1 MLQEHEMQDL
11 SALIYLQAVK
21 QWIKKH
27 QGAMY
32 KREARIQEAF
42 AFQIAKEL
50 EQDDTVIGLAAGGSW
65 LTNEMDEFSDLD
77 LVVVTREKMTDD
89 PVKMKAFARRFGN
102 LLAAFTGEH
111 VGEPRLLICLYED
124 PFLHVDFKF
133 LVLQELSIRI
143 ENPFILLDKEQVLQK
158 ILEQSEAKFPYPDY
172 QWIEDRF
179 WTWIHY
185 GLLKI
190 GRGELTE
197 AHDFLASLR
206 MMVLGPLLHI
216 KNGQLPRGVRK
227 AEMAFAEED
236 MEALAAT
243 MASLEPLSLI
253 SAIEQSVGLYSR
265 LRSILFNDKIVL
277 QYAAREKVLQYLE
290 DIRSRASR

>member
-1 MLQEHEMQDL
+1 
-11 SALIYLQAVK
+11 
-21 QWIKKH
+21 
-27 QGAMY
+27 
-32 KREARIQEAF
+32 
-42 AFQIAKEL
+42 
-50 EQDDTVIGLAAGGSW
+50 
-65 LTNEMDEFSDLD
+65 
-77 LVVVTREKMTDD
+77 
-89 PVKMKAFARRFGN
+89 MKAFARRFGK

-133 LVLQELSIRI
+133 LVLEELSPRV
-143 ENPFILLDKEQVLQK
+143 ENPFILLDKERALQN
-158 ILEQSEAKFPYPDY
+158 ILDQSEAKFPYPDY

-227 AEMAFAEED
+227 AEMAFAEQD
-236 MEALAAT
+236 MKDLKTT
-243 MASLEPLSLI
+243 MARLEPQSLI
-253 SAIEQSVGLYSR
+253 SAIEQSVALYTK
-265 LRSILFNDKIVL
+265 LRGILFDEKIVL
-277 QYAAREKVLQYLE
+277 QQAAREKVLDYLE
-290 DIRSRASR
+290 YTRGRVPH